1 MQKEEQSPVPSH
13 RVHVAQVYFKM
24 LQWDAEGDILRRRI
38 DWMADQTQGQ
48 RVLDVGCNEGVL
60 EILLARRGFDVTGVD
75 IDATALEFARHLLA
89 NEPEEVGARVRL
101 VHGDLARTV
110 LAVDPFDT
118 VVIGAVLEHLEDPE
132 ALLDRSLEFV
142 RPEGR
147 VVITTRFGSHPD
159 ENHRQT
165 FGLSSFL
172 ALLKPRCGLEL
183 LQVEDG
189 YIRVVGRVS
198 SAGGGS
204 WEQLDVDQVMS
215 MAETALM
222 ASQRRLYREIDG
234 RDRRKKELE
243 QQVQAG
249 TKRAAQLEQR
259 VQARTERAAQLE
271 QQVQARTERAA
282 QLEQQVQ
289 AGTERAAQLEQQVQ
303 AGTERAAQLEQ
314 QVQARTKKA
323 AQLEQQVQARTERAA
338 QLEQR
343 VQAWTERAAQLEQ
356 QVQARTKK
364 AAKLEQRVQAWTE
377 KAAQLEQQVQAWTER
392 AAQLEQQVQ
401 AWTKRAAQLEQRV
414 QAWTK
419 RAAQLEQQVQARTKK
434 AAKLEQRVQAWTKRA
449 AQLEQHMSSLRQR
462 FQMLQSS
469 ASYRAGNALVVA
481 AKEPQTLWRLPA
493 LLWRIYQSARPRS
506 PKRTTGAVAKD
517 AAGLVTFPALEV
529 PPPHKTGVPVV
540 AAILDTFS
548 EYCLRYEADLVLL
561 TPKDW
566 REEMARS
573 RPAFLLVE
581 SAWRGNNGAW
591 RGLIT
596 DNVTLESNPLRDLLQ
611 YCRERDINTV
621 FWNKE
626 DPPNFEFFINAAKA
640 FDVVFTSDAGCIPR
654 YKEMCGHD
662 RIYPMPFAAQ
672 PRLHNPGRKTAWPH
686 HAVCFAGSWMGDKYP
701 ERAGS
706 LRFLLEPALRLG
718 LHIFDRNLNRPD
730 FGPKYRFPDR
740 YQTAIK
746 GSLNYEEMLTA
757 YRCYDV
763 MLNTNSVADSPTM
776 FSRRVFECLACGTPV
791 VSTESTGMRKILG
804 DHVRVTRSA
813 GETAAHLDALLSDDE
828 ARTREGHLAYRH
840 VHAHHTYRHHMDEM
854 LSKVGLKPQGP
865 ARPSVS
871 VVIPTCRPGNV
882 THALESFAK
891 QRYQEKELLLVL
903 NNASFDIDA
912 INAQARALP
921 NVHILQMEGQPTLG
935 DCLNQAVREASGVYI
950 AKMDDDDHYGERYL
964 SDMMLAAVYSNAEI
978 LGKGAYFAHVEG
990 PDKMAL
996 REVRVD
1002 HQHTDS
1008 VAGASLTVRREVLER
1023 ITFQNRN
1030 NGEDTAF
1037 LTEAVQAGCRIYSTD
1052 RFNYVMVRRADPA
1065 EHRWKVKDAEFL
1077 KNCRDLQPGLDL
1089 GRAMI

>member
-249 TKRAAQLEQR
+249 TKRAAQLEQ
-259 VQARTERAAQLE
+259 
-271 QQVQARTERAA
+271 QVQARTER
-282 QLEQQVQ
+282 
-289 AGTERAAQLEQQVQ
+289 
-303 AGTERAAQLEQ
+303 
-314 QVQARTKKA
+314 A

-364 AAKLEQRVQAWTE
+364 AAQLEQRVQ
-377 KAAQLEQQVQAWTER
+377 V
-392 AAQLEQQVQ
+392 
-401 AWTKRAAQLEQRV
+401 WTKRAAQLEQRV
-414 QAWTK
+414 QAGTE
-419 RAAQLEQQVQARTKK
+419 RAAQLEQ
-434 AAKLEQRVQAWTKRA
+434 RVQAGTKRA

-813 GETAAHLDALLSDDE
+813 GETATHLDALLSDDE